1 MQEWNVKAHRG
12 RNYYWYLLIDF
23 RVCGLDLTTL
33 ALWRLP
39 SKVNFVTLLVLRPS
53 LDDFM
58 RMFDEEDLTGL
69 KPILSDG
76 LL

>member
-1 MQEWNVKAHRG
+1 M
-12 RNYYWYLLIDF
+12 
-23 RVCGLDLTTL
+23 CGLDLTTL